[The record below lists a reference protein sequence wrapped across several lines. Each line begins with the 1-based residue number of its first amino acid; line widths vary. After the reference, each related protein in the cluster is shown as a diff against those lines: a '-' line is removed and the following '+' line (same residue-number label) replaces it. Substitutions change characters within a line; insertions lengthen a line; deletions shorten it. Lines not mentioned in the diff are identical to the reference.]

1 MTTLIFGQLI
11 THCNGK
17 YRKTDKIPVYTPQQA
32 ADLIAAVKTLSSA
45 GFDISIELRT
55 EPTTKPQSKK
65 TIRSATEDTK

>member
-1 MTTLIFGQLI
+1 MNTLICGQLI

-32 ADLIAAVKTLSSA
+32 ADIIAAVNTLSSA

-55 EPTTKPQSKK
+55 EPATKLQSK
-65 TIRSATEDTK
+65 TIRSATEDIQY

>member
-55 EPTTKPQSKK
+55 GPIIKSQSK